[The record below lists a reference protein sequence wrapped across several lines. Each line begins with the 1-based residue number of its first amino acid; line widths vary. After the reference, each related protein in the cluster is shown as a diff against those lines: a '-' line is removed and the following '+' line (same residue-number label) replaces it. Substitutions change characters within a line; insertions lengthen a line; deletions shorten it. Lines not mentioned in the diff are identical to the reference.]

1 MRISRLLMAPLA
13 VAVALASPA
22 SAQQQQTDA
31 PYDTK
36 LKCGVFNAFMS
47 GFNGEDTDEGKAAES
62 RAESWVL
69 LAMTEKADQPEQ
81 VATDFEAAANSLTKQ
96 IEGKIESEDTLGVFA
111 VFNEYLELCD
121 PYGG

>member
-13 VAVALASPA
+13 IAVALSSPA
-22 SAQQQQTDA
+22 SAQQQQSDA

-47 GFNGEDTDEGKAAES
+47 GFNGEETDEGKASEA
-62 RAESWVL
+62 RAESWVM
-69 LAMTEKADQPEQ
+69 LAMEEKSERPEQ
-81 VATDFEAAANSLTKQ
+81 VATDFEAAANALTQQ
-96 IEGKIESEDTLGVFA
+96 IEGKMAAEDTMGVFA

>member
-1 MRISRLLMAPLA
+1 MRLSRLLLAPLA
-13 VAVALASPA
+13 AAAVLASPA
-22 SAQQQQTDA
+22 SAQQQQSDA

-47 GFNGEDTDEGKAAES
+47 GFNGEDTEEGKASEA
-62 RAESWVL
+62 RAESWVM
-69 LAMTEKADQPEQ
+69 LAMTEKSDQPDQ
-81 VATDFEAAANSLTKQ
+81 VATDFEAAAGSLTKQ
-96 IEGKIESEDTLGVFA
+96 IEGKMQSEDTLGVFA

>member
-1 MRISRLLMAPLA
+1 MRLTRLLLAPLA
-13 VAVALASPA
+13 AAAVLATPA
-22 SAQQQQTDA
+22 SAQQQQADA
-31 PYDTK
+31 PYETK

-47 GFNGEDTDEGKAAES
+47 GFNGEETEEGKAAQA

-69 LAMTEKADQPEQ
+69 LAVAEKADQPDQ
-81 VATDFEAAANSLTKQ
+81 VAADFENAANALTKQ
-96 IEGKIESEDTLGVFA
+96 IEGKLESGDTLAVFA

>member
-1 MRISRLLMAPLA
+1 MRLNRLLLAPLA
-13 VAVALASPA
+13 VAAVLASPA
-22 SAQQQQTDA
+22 SAQQQQSDA

-47 GFNGEDTDEGKAAES
+47 GFNGEDTEEGKASEA
-62 RAESWVL
+62 RAESWVM
-69 LAMTEKADQPEQ
+69 LAMTEKSDQPDQ
-81 VATDFEAAANSLTKQ
+81 VATDFEAAAGTLTKQ
-96 IEGKIESEDTLGVFA
+96 IEGKMQSEDTLGVFA

>member
-13 VAVALASPA
+13 VAVVLASPA

-47 GFNGEDTDEGKAAES
+47 GFNGEDTDEGKASEA
-62 RAESWVL
+62 RAESWVM
-69 LAMTEKADQPEQ
+69 LAMTEKSDKPDQ
-81 VATDFEAAANSLTKQ
+81 VATDFEAAANALTKQ
-96 IEGKIESEDTLGVFA
+96 IEGKMAAEDTLGVFA

>member
-13 VAVALASPA
+13 IAVALSSPA
-22 SAQQQQTDA
+22 SAQQQQSDA

-47 GFNGEDTDEGKAAES
+47 GFNGEETEEGKASEA
-62 RAESWVL
+62 RAESWVM
-69 LAMTEKADQPEQ
+69 LAMTEKAERPEQ
-81 VATDFEAAANSLTKQ
+81 VATDFEAAANTLTKQ
-96 IEGKIESEDTLGVFA
+96 IEGKMAADDTMGVFA
-111 VFNEYLELCD
+111 VFNEYLQLCD

>member
-13 VAVALASPA
+13 VAVVLASPA

-69 LAMTEKADQPEQ
+69 LAMTEKADQPEM
-81 VATDFEAAANSLTKQ
+81 VATDFEAAANALTKQ

>member
-13 VAVALASPA
+13 IAVALSSPA
-22 SAQQQQTDA
+22 SAQQQQSDA

-47 GFNGEDTDEGKAAES
+47 GFNGEETEEGKASEA
-62 RAESWVL
+62 RAESWVM
-69 LAMTEKADQPEQ
+69 LAMEEKSERPEQ
-81 VATDFEAAANSLTKQ
+81 VVTDFEAAANALTQQ
-96 IEGKIESEDTLGVFA
+96 IEGKMAAEDTMGVFA

>member
-13 VAVALASPA
+13 LAVALSSPA
-22 SAQQQQTDA
+22 SAQQQQSDA
-31 PYDTK
+31 PYETK

-47 GFNGEDTDEGKAAES
+47 GFNGEETEEGKASEA
-62 RAESWVL
+62 RAESWVM
-69 LAMTEKADQPEQ
+69 LAMTEKAERPEQ
-81 VATDFEAAANSLTKQ
+81 VATDFEAAANALTKQ
-96 IEGKIESEDTLGVFA
+96 IEGKMAADDTMGVFA

>member
-1 MRISRLLMAPLA
+1 MRLTRLLLAPLA
-13 VAVALASPA
+13 VAAVLASPA
-22 SAQQQQTDA
+22 SAQQQQSDA

-47 GFNGEDTDEGKAAES
+47 GFNGEDTEEGKASEA
-62 RAESWVL
+62 RAESWVM
-69 LAMTEKADQPEQ
+69 LAMTEKSDQPDQ
-81 VATDFEAAANSLTKQ
+81 VATDFEAAAGTLTKQ
-96 IEGKIESEDTLGVFA
+96 IEGKMQSEDTLGVFA

>member
-13 VAVALASPA
+13 LAVALSSPA
-22 SAQQQQTDA
+22 SAQQQQSDA
-31 PYDTK
+31 PYETK

-47 GFNGEDTDEGKAAES
+47 GFNGEETEEGKASEA
-62 RAESWVL
+62 RAESWVM
-69 LAMTEKADQPEQ
+69 LAMTEKAERPEQ
-81 VATDFEAAANSLTKQ
+81 VATDFEAAANTLTKQ
-96 IEGKIESEDTLGVFA
+96 IEGKMAADDTMGVFA

>member
-1 MRISRLLMAPLA
+1 MRISRLLIAPLA
-13 VAVALASPA
+13 VTLAVASPA
-22 SAQQQQTDA
+22 SAQKQQTEA

-47 GFNGEDTDEGKAAES
+47 GFNGEETDEGKAAEA
-62 RAESWVL
+62 RAESWVM
-69 LAMTEKADQPEQ
+69 LAMAEKADEPEK
-81 VATDFEAAANSLTKQ
+81 VATDFEVAANAMTKE

-111 VFNEYLELCD
+111 VFNQYLELCD

>member
-1 MRISRLLMAPLA
+1 MRISRLLLAPLA
-13 VAVALASPA
+13 VAAVLASPA
-22 SAQQQQTDA
+22 SAQMQQSEA

-47 GFNGEDTDEGKAAES
+47 GFNGEDTDEGKAAEA
-62 RAESWVL
+62 RAESWVM
-69 LAMTEKADQPEQ
+69 LAMTEKADEPEK
-81 VATDFEAAANSLTKQ
+81 VATDFETAANSLTKE

-111 VFNEYLELCD
+111 VFNQYLELCD

>member
-1 MRISRLLMAPLA
+1 MRFSRLILAPLA
-13 VAVALASPA
+13 AAAVLASPA
-22 SAQQQQTDA
+22 SAQQEQTSA

-47 GFNGEDTDEGKAAES
+47 GFNGEDTDEGKASEA
-62 RAESWVL
+62 RAESWVM
-69 LAMTEKADQPEQ
+69 LAMTEKSEQADV
-81 VATDFEAAANSLTKQ
+81 VATDFEAAANALTKQ
-96 IEGKIESEDTLGVFA
+96 IEGKMESEDTLGVFA

>member
-1 MRISRLLMAPLA
+1 MRISRLILAPLA
-13 VAVALASPA
+13 VAAVLASPA
-22 SAQQQQTDA
+22 SAQQAQSAA

-81 VATDFEAAANSLTKQ
+81 VATDFEAAANSLTNQ

>member
-62 RAESWVL
+62 RAESWVM
-69 LAMTEKADQPEQ
+69 LAMTEKADQPEL
-81 VATDFEAAANSLTKQ
+81 VATDFEAAANALTKQ

>member
-13 VAVALASPA
+13 IAVALSSPA
-22 SAQQQQTDA
+22 SAQQQQSDA

-47 GFNGEDTDEGKAAES
+47 GFNGEETEEGKASEA
-62 RAESWVL
+62 RAESWVM
-69 LAMTEKADQPEQ
+69 LAMAEKSERPEQ
-81 VATDFEAAANSLTKQ
+81 VATDFEAAANALTQQ
-96 IEGKIESEDTLGVFA
+96 IEGKMAAEDTMGVFA

>member
-13 VAVALASPA
+13 VSLVVASPA
-22 SAQQQQTDA
+22 SAQKQQSEA

-47 GFNGEDTDEGKAAES
+47 GFNGEETDEGKAAEA
-62 RAESWVL
+62 RAESWVM
-69 LAMTEKADQPEQ
+69 LAMTEKADEPEK
-81 VATDFEAAANSLTKQ
+81 VAADFEVAANAMTKE

-111 VFNEYLELCD
+111 VFNQYLELSD